1 MRPIHL
7 LATLALVALLASS
20 GGLALA
26 DTPPAGT
33 ANGTRTSGYYD
44 HQVIEYVS
52 STFTAASVQA
62 AQQIALGNVVYH
74 IVDPNSPRPDKAP
87 LVQCVANT
95 AAFPSD
101 ATNCN
106 VLNFIP
112 TEVGYAGGAWNLQ
125 IFTWKAGI
133 TPVAL
138 TKDDDILAAAAAGKG
153 TLDVT
158 NILVRCPLV
167 NFANLR

>member
-1 MRPIHL
+1 MRPIHI
-7 LATLALVALLASS
+7 LATLAILALSFATS
-20 GGLALA
+20 GPALA

-52 STFTAASVQA
+52 STFSAATVQA
-62 AQQIALGNVVYH
+62 ARQIALGNVVYH
-74 IVDPNSPRPDKAP
+74 IVDPNSPRADKAP
-87 LVQCVANT
+87 LVQCAANT

-125 IFTWKAGI
+125 IFTWKVGI

-138 TKDDDILAAAAAGKG
+138 TKDDDILAARDAGLG
-153 TLDVT
+153 TLQVT